1 MDAPY
6 HRLLVADFPACFAFY
21 DAVLPPLTGVA
32 PAEGAPGGP
41 YASWD
46 LDGRTALALFDR
58 GQLAA
63 AVGTAAPPAVPA
75 TAPPA
80 VPAAAQDT
88 AMLVLRVGD
97 VEQALA
103 HCLRHG
109 GGPVTGPA
117 DRPEWGPGL
126 RTAHVRDP
134 EGRLIELQS
143 Y

>member
-21 DAVLPPLTGVA
+21 EAVLPPLTGAA
-32 PAEGAPGGP
+32 PAEGAPAGP

-46 LDGRTALALFDR
+46 LDGRTALSLFDR

-63 AVGTAAPPAVPA
+63 AVGTGALPAA
-75 TAPPA
+75 
-80 VPAAAQDT
+80 PAAAQDT
-88 AMLVLRVGD
+88 TMLVLRVGD
-97 VEQALA
+97 VERALA